1 MMDAIDLS
9 RKENVMSTAD
19 PYSVKRILE
28 VSPPQSPDLDFG
40 TILRR
45 WERLRIVYN
54 LMLIPWVIF
63 LLCVST
69 GPPGIII
76 VVPFAGIL
84 ANGLYLLGPAVEAYM
99 TWFGFWHVSMT
110 IGLFVAALAST
121 AAAAAVAILPY
132 PPF

>member
-1 MMDAIDLS
+1 
-9 RKENVMSTAD
+9 MSTAN
-19 PYSVKRILE
+19 PYSVKQLLE
-28 VSPPQSPDLDFG
+28 VSPPHSTDLDFG
-40 TILRR
+40 TIIRR

-54 LMLIPWVIF
+54 LILIPWVIA
-63 LLCVST
+63 LLGVST

-76 VVPFAGIL
+76 IVPFAGIL

-110 IGLFVAALAST
+110 IGLFLAGLAFT